1 MQADC
6 TKNKADSPKKINF
19 YMGLRRRSCE
29 RARKNQEKRVK
40 DASVNTRNK
49 YQLNVTDAF
58 LVNIESNILNFDTVN
73 DTAKIRY
80 ANIINAIKL
89 FL

>member
-1 MQADC
+1 
-6 TKNKADSPKKINF
+6 
-19 YMGLRRRSCE
+19 
-29 RARKNQEKRVK
+29 
-40 DASVNTRNK
+40 
-49 YQLNVTDAF
+49 
-58 LVNIESNILNFDTVN
+58 VNIESNILNFDTVN